1 MNADTNTTDTAVV
14 NYGLPTTIITGSN
27 GKEKPYIVDD
37 IVKNYLAKQGTN
49 AVGPQNIAPGVQH
62 IYCTK
67 THKRVTCYGGN
78 LLGKIA
84 KAGGIHNLLTTF
96 VSKDAGGVTM
106 KATGTT
112 TTVDVDGLKAEL
124 EALKAENLKLK
135 GTPIAQVT
143 VIEDETLALEPG
155 KSELSLDVSTSGQLV
170 LADGSDEEEDE
181 QDKE

>member
-1 MNADTNTTDTAVV
+1 MSTN
-14 NYGLPTTIITGSN
+14 NYGLPTTIATGSS

-37 IVKNYLAKQGTN
+37 IVKNYLAKQGNN

-124 EALKAENLKLK
+124 DALKAENAKLK
-135 GTPIAQVT
+135 GTPIEQATIVP
-143 VIEDETLALEPG
+143 DETLALEPG
-155 KSELSLDVSTSGQLV
+155 KSELSVDASTSGQLV
-170 LADGSDEEEDE
+170 LADGSDDADEDADDQDEE
-181 QDKE
+181 